1 MGYYNDIMAPI
12 TEEFAPQVGLIN
24 RALIVTHEAA
34 IPFLKL
40 SGQNAK
46 TELQD
51 WLTTNTETAP
61 LLLKAVEL
69 ATTQA
74 DTSGNAII
82 PDYVYVCG
90 AIVATWETATDVSA
104 LTNLI
109 EANTTVESDFWG
121 IIPVDYNA
129 KFMEWAV
136 GFCNSKAKGLF
147 IDIEAKKFI
156 MDDLKKSSRIYAIY
170 NSKAGEQLNQQFAPA
185 VYGRVFG
192 GTDLKGTKFKTLAG
206 CTGYTSATLTD
217 SEVSTLATNGVNT
230 YLKRY
235 GRSTLDG
242 SFTTDSDGTQKV
254 TNHIDEMYVRDNI
267 KYNLVKNIYY
277 WLNETE
283 LASMSDYAELEAVVN
298 TVLNSFADMGFIAT
312 ENGIKQFIV
321 DVPVPT
327 SQDRAERLM
336 KGTFKYL
343 PNAAIEWVTI
353 TGEEVLKVIGGEE

>member
-1 MGYYNDIMAPI
+1 MYYNDMNVSI
-12 TEEFAPQVGLIN
+12 TEAFAPQVGLIN
-24 RALIVTHEAA
+24 RALIVTPEAA
-34 IPFLKL
+34 IPFMKL
-40 SGQNAK
+40 SGGNAK
-46 TELQD
+46 KELETY
-51 WLTTNTETAP
+51 LTANTKTAP
-61 LLLKAVEL
+61 LLVKAVDL
-69 ATTQA
+69 ATTQS

-90 AIVATWETATDVSA
+90 AVIANFGTTTDVSA

-109 EANTTVESDFWG
+109 EANTTVESNFWG
-121 IIPVDYNA
+121 IIPVDYNY

-147 IDIEAKKFI
+147 VDIEVKNFA

-170 NSKAGEQLNQQFAPA
+170 NGKTGEQLNQQFAPA

-217 SEVSTLATNGVNT
+217 AEVSTLAQNGVNT

-254 TNHIDEMYVRDNI
+254 VNHIDEMYVRDNI

-343 PNAAIEWVTI
+343 PNAAIEWVTV